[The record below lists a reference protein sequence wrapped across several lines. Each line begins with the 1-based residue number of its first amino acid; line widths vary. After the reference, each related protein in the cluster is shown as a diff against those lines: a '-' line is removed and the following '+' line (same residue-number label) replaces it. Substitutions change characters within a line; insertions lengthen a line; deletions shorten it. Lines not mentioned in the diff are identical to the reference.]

1 MSNNSIFSQYYNT
14 GIINNT
20 YLDIW
25 SERNVPAR
33 IDDQMFEINA
43 IYNLRPDL
51 LASDLYGDS
60 RLWWVFA
67 ERNPNALK
75 DPLGDF
81 VVGTKIYIP
90 QKSYLFSALGI

>member
-1 MSNNSIFSQYYNT
+1 MTYSIYSQYYNT
-14 GIINNT
+14 DIVKDT

-25 SERNVPAR
+25 NAKNVPALSNDR
-33 IDDQMFEINA
+33 EFEINA

-67 ERNPNALK
+67 ERNPNTLK
-75 DPLGDF
+75 DPIGDF
-81 VVGTKIYIP
+81 VVGTKIFLP
-90 QKSYLFSALGI
+90 QKTPLFSALGI

>member
-1 MSNNSIFSQYYNT
+1 MGYSIFSQYYNT
-14 GIINNT
+14 DVVSDS
-20 YLDIW
+20 YLDVW
-25 SERNVPAR
+25 TERTVPQR
-33 IDDQMFEINA
+33 VDDREFEINA

-67 ERNPNALK
+67 ERNPNTLK

-81 VVGTKIYIP
+81 VTGTKIFLP
-90 QKSYLFSALGI
+90 QKSLLFSALGL

>member
-1 MSNNSIFSQYYNT
+1 MLYSIYSQYFNT
-14 GIINNT
+14 SLVNNN
-20 YLDIW
+20 YLDYW
-25 SERNVPAR
+25 TEREVPAR
-33 IDDQMFEINA
+33 IDDREFEINA

-67 ERNPNALK
+67 ERNPNTLK

-81 VVGTKIYIP
+81 VLGTKILLP
-90 QKSYLFSALGI
+90 QKNLLLPALGM